1 MLVSMP
7 INGSASSI
15 KRTPG
20 NSREDRAWE
29 GCNGGA
35 EGKRRTCP
43 RGHQVTVLFRR
54 AVRQR
59 LEIRIQSDG
68 IWRSRGLN
76 SLPQIENW
84 TNSAVMSYPQST
96 AATHTVAFRPKFQVT
111 GDTGL

>member
-43 RGHQVTVLFRR
+43 
-54 AVRQR
+54 AVIR
-59 LEIRIQSDG
+59 LLYYFDEQLDSD
-68 IWRSRGLN
+68 
-76 SLPQIENW
+76 
-84 TNSAVMSYPQST
+84 
-96 AATHTVAFRPKFQVT
+96 
-111 GDTGL
+111 